1 MIFKTFYRFGGNFLW
16 YICCVERASQA
27 FRPTL
32 RKASVRM
39 ACDPRKED
47 FTMARTTLNDILGA
61 VNALGAKIDA
71 VDKRVCAL
79 ENASKPVSASKAKA
93 SSTKKAVATKAPKK
107 AKGNAVSEAKKAEH
121 KAATLAYKA
130 DKRSRNCLTSKE
142 NKLVAKQMREQG
154 LNPADK
160 QAWEKAKKAYIKANP
175 LV

>member
-1 MIFKTFYRFGGNFLW
+1 MIFKTFIRFRADFLW
-16 YICCVERASQA
+16 YVGSVERASQA

-32 RKASVRM
+32 RKASVRT
-39 ACDPRKED
+39 ACEPRKED
-47 FTMARTTLNDILGA
+47 FTMARVTLNDILVA
-61 VNALGAKIDA
+61 VNGLGAKIDE

-79 ENASKPVSASKAKA
+79 ENASKPATASKAKA
-93 SSTKKAVATKAPKK
+93 KAVATKAPKK

-130 DKRSRNCLTSKE
+130 DKRTRNCLTSKE

-160 QAWEKAKKAYIKANP
+160 KAWEKAKAAYIKANP
-175 LV
+175 LA